1 MGDRRYRRRGRDV
14 DHLSSGCGTVMT
26 RGAERQT
33 YEIRVRGDLTD
44 ALVAALKPLGLHV
57 EQTPN
62 GPILVGAFR
71 DQAELHGALQA
82 MQDLGIELVEMRQ
95 KAAWT

>member
-1 MGDRRYRRRGRDV
+1 MSLR
-14 DHLSSGCGTVMT
+14 SSTAASPWAIGITVFAAAMLITCQAAAATVMT

-57 EQTPN
+57 EQTP
-62 GPILVGAFR
+62 
-71 DQAELHGALQA
+71 
-82 MQDLGIELVEMRQ
+82 MRSDPGRRVSRSS
-95 KAAWT
+95 